1 MSTIVETV
9 LKIHPSNT
17 IIHDECEKKYFWQML
32 LEFWKLPKSF
42 KHFPGPNPV
51 SMERT
56 NFTRIREE
64 DFMISLKTDGIRYLL
79 ILTTKPNSIEPIALM
94 IDRAFNMH
102 EVEIWANEE
111 FFYNGC
117 LFDGELVRNS
127 NGNLEFVIFDIVL
140 LKGQSCIE
148 YTYRERLQIIHS
160 HILLVDQNTD
170 DETIEKL
177 VSEEDKLYARNNE
190 HNMQLFPKK
199 CVTKEHIKELWN
211 NQEKCSHRNDGII
224 LTLNSSHV
232 HTGTSKSV
240 FKWKPS
246 HSIDI
251 KCYFKEKWTFFANDN
266 SSDNEINI
274 TKKIG
279 KYNVNIDEESKL
291 LKLLE
296 TKLSC
301 VVECL
306 INISGNTLYLSP
318 ERERSDKKTANTL
331 RTMEAT
337 IVNTQENISID
348 ELFNIPVL

>member
-117 LFDGELVRNS
+117 LFDGELVRNCV
-127 NGNLEFVIFDIVL
+127 GL
-140 LKGQSCIE
+140 
-148 YTYRERLQIIHS
+148 YTYSLPFLSGILIPYA
-160 HILLVDQNTD
+160 HIWILV
-170 DETIEKL
+170 
-177 VSEEDKLYARNNE
+177 A
-190 HNMQLFPKK
+190 
-199 CVTKEHIKELWN
+199 
-211 NQEKCSHRNDGII
+211 
-224 LTLNSSHV
+224 
-232 HTGTSKSV
+232 
-240 FKWKPS
+240 
-246 HSIDI
+246 
-251 KCYFKEKWTFFANDN
+251 
-266 SSDNEINI
+266 
-274 TKKIG
+274 
-279 KYNVNIDEESKL
+279 KL
-291 LKLLE
+291 LLW
-296 TKLSC
+296 
-301 VVECL
+301 V
-306 INISGNTLYLSP
+306 IIG
-318 ERERSDKKTANTL
+318 
-331 RTMEAT
+331 
-337 IVNTQENISID
+337 
-348 ELFNIPVL
+348 